1 MSAPNSRGGA
11 TVGRLSDLNLL
22 EAGAVM
28 YLRLWGDG
36 AKGRADA
43 ASDFDIALGTDQGR
57 AAMLTLDRLCSL
69 CAHHGRR
76 PLVRHGL
83 GCACL
88 GADENCFAQ
97 MVAAA
102 SEGAREDAMM
112 MASLIVRP
120 DFAPALASLS
130 EELGLVLRRMTA
142 TIPLPTTGHQL
153 PISVLH

>member
-11 TVGRLSDLNLL
+11 AVGRLSDLSPL

-28 YLRLWGDG
+28 YLRLWSEGVD
-36 AKGRADA
+36 GRADA
-43 ASDFDIALGTDQGR
+43 ASDFDIALGADQGR

-97 MVAAA
+97 MIAAA

-130 EELGLVLRRMTA
+130 EELGLALRRMTTA
-142 TIPLPTTGHQL
+142 IPLPTTGHKT
-153 PISVLH
+153 PSTVLH

>member
-1 MSAPNSRGGA
+1 MSSPSSRGGA
-11 TVGRLSDLNLL
+11 AVGRLTDLAPI

-28 YLRLWGDG
+28 YLRLWSEG

-43 ASDFDIALGTDQGR
+43 ASDFDIALGANQGR

-69 CAHHGRR
+69 CASYGRR
-76 PLVRHGL
+76 PLIRHGL

-97 MVAAA
+97 MIAAA

-130 EELGLVLRRMTA
+130 EKLGMALRRMTA
-142 TIPLPTTGHQL
+142 AVPMPTTGHQT
-153 PISVLH
+153 PSAVLH

>member
-1 MSAPNSRGGA
+1 MSAPTSRGGA
-11 TVGRLSDLNLL
+11 SVGRLSDLDPI

-36 AKGRADA
+36 PKGRADA
-43 ASDFDIALGTDQGR
+43 ASDFDIALGADQGR

-83 GCACL
+83 GCGCL

-97 MVAAA
+97 MIGAAA
-102 SEGAREDAMM
+102 EGAREDAMM

-130 EELGLVLRRMTA
+130 EELGLTLRRMMTA
-142 TIPLPTTGHQL
+142 IPVQTTYHQT
-153 PISVLH
+153 PSTVLH

>member
-1 MSAPNSRGGA
+1 MRGGA
-11 TVGRLSDLNLL
+11 AVGRLADLDPV

-28 YLRLWGDG
+28 YLRMWSEGEG
-36 AKGRADA
+36 GRADA
-43 ASDFDIALGTDQGR
+43 ASDFQIALGADSGE

-69 CAHHGRR
+69 CAAYGRR
-76 PLVRHGL
+76 PLIRHGL
-83 GCACL
+83 KCACL

-97 MVAAA
+97 MIAAA

-130 EELGLVLRRMTA
+130 EELGLALRRMTVA
-142 TIPLPTTGHQL
+142 FRIPTTDHHT
-153 PISVLH
+153 PSAVLH

>member
-1 MSAPNSRGGA
+1 MSSPSSRGGA
-11 TVGRLSDLNLL
+11 AVGRLTDLAPI

-28 YLRLWGDG
+28 YLRLWSEG
-36 AKGRADA
+36 ARGRADA
-43 ASDFDIALGTDQGR
+43 ASDFDIALGADQGR
-57 AAMLTLDRLCSL
+57 AAMMTLDLLCSL
-69 CAHHGRR
+69 CASHGRR
-76 PLVRHGL
+76 PLIRHGL

-97 MVAAA
+97 MIAAA

-130 EELGLVLRRMTA
+130 EELGMALRRMTA
-142 TIPLPTTGHQL
+142 AVPMPTTGHQT
-153 PISVLH
+153 PSAVLH

>member
-1 MSAPNSRGGA
+1 MKARPSRGGA
-11 TVGRLSDLNLL
+11 TVGRLADLTPV
-22 EAGAVM
+22 EAGAVF
-28 YLRLWGDG
+28 YLRLWADG
-36 AKGRADA
+36 ASGRANA
-43 ASDFDIALGTDQGR
+43 ASDFDIALGADHGQ

-69 CAHHGRR
+69 CANHGRR

-97 MVAAA
+97 MIAAA

-130 EELGLVLRRMTA
+130 EELGMALRRMTA
-142 TIPLPTTGHQL
+142 SVPLPTTGHQ
-153 PISVLH
+153 PPSSVLH

>member
-1 MSAPNSRGGA
+1 
-11 TVGRLSDLNLL
+11 
-22 EAGAVM
+22 M

-36 AKGRADA
+36 VRGRADA
-43 ASDFDIALGTDQGR
+43 ASDFQIALGMERGR
-57 AAMLTLDRLCSL
+57 AAMMTLDHLCSL

-83 GCACL
+83 GCSCL

-97 MVAAA
+97 MIAAA

-130 EELGLVLRRMTA
+130 EELGLALRRMTA
-142 TIPLPTTGHQL
+142 SVPLPRTGHQ
-153 PISVLH
+153 PPAAVLH

>member
-1 MSAPNSRGGA
+1 MSNPSTRGGA
-11 TVGRLSDLNLL
+11 AVGRLSDLSPL

-36 AKGRADA
+36 TNGRADA
-43 ASDFDIALGTDQGR
+43 ASDFEIALGADCGR

-69 CAHHGRR
+69 CANYGRR
-76 PLVRHGL
+76 PLIRHGL
-83 GCACL
+83 GCSCL

-97 MVAAA
+97 MIASA

-120 DFAPALASLS
+120 DFAPALAALS
-130 EELGLVLRRMTA
+130 EEMGMLLRRMTA
-142 TIPLPTTGHQL
+142 SVPLPTTEHK
-153 PISVLH
+153 PPEAVLH

>member
-1 MSAPNSRGGA
+1 MRGGA
-11 TVGRLSDLNLL
+11 AVGRLADLDPV

-28 YLRLWGDG
+28 YLRMWSQGES
-36 AKGRADA
+36 GRADV
-43 ASDFDIALGTDQGR
+43 ASDFCIALGSDYGR
-57 AAMLTLDRLCSL
+57 AVMLTLDRLCSL
-69 CAHHGRR
+69 CATHCRR
-76 PLVRHGL
+76 PLIRHGM

-130 EELGLVLRRMTA
+130 EELGLTLRRMTTGNA
-142 TIPLPTTGHQL
+142 IPTTDHDT
-153 PISVLH
+153 PTAVLH

>member
-1 MSAPNSRGGA
+1 MSAGKTRGGA
-11 TVGRLSDLNLL
+11 AVGRLADLDLV

-28 YLRLWGDG
+28 YLRMWSAGEG
-36 AKGRADA
+36 ARADA
-43 ASDFDIALGTDQGR
+43 ASDFQIALGAESGQ

-69 CAHHGRR
+69 CANYGRR
-76 PLVRHGL
+76 PLIRHGL

-97 MVAAA
+97 MISAA

-120 DFAPALASLS
+120 DFAPALAALS
-130 EELGLVLRRMTA
+130 EELGLALRRMTA
-142 TIPLPTTGHQL
+142 GFRIPTTGHHT
-153 PISVLH
+153 PSAVLH

>member
-1 MSAPNSRGGA
+1 MSTPSLRGGA
-11 TVGRLSDLNLL
+11 TVGRLTDLDPI

-28 YLRLWGDG
+28 YLRLWSNGPN
-36 AKGRADA
+36 GRADA
-43 ASDFDIALGTDQGR
+43 ASDFDIALGVDQGR
-57 AAMLTLDRLCSL
+57 VAMLTLDRLCAL
-69 CAHHGRR
+69 CARYGRR
-76 PLVRHGL
+76 PLVWHGL

-97 MVAAA
+97 MIAAA

-130 EELGLVLRRMTA
+130 QELGLALRRMTA
-142 TIPLPTTGHQL
+142 AIPMPTTGHHT
-153 PISVLH
+153 PSTALH

>member
-1 MSAPNSRGGA
+1 
-11 TVGRLSDLNLL
+11 
-22 EAGAVM
+22 M

-36 AKGRADA
+36 AQGRADA
-43 ASDFDIALGTDQGR
+43 ASDFEIALGAEGGR

-76 PLVRHGL
+76 PLIRHGL
-83 GCACL
+83 SCSCL

-97 MVAAA
+97 MIAAA

-130 EELGLVLRRMTA
+130 EELGLALRRMTA
-142 TIPLPTTGHQL
+142 SVPLPTTGHQ
-153 PISVLH
+153 PPAAVLH

>member
-1 MSAPNSRGGA
+1 MSSPSSRGGA
-11 TVGRLSDLNLL
+11 AVGRLTDLAPI

-28 YLRLWGDG
+28 YLRLWSEG

-43 ASDFDIALGTDQGR
+43 ASDFDIALGANQGR

-69 CAHHGRR
+69 CASYGRR
-76 PLVRHGL
+76 PLIRHGL

-97 MVAAA
+97 MIAAA

-130 EELGLVLRRMTA
+130 EELGMALRRMTA
-142 TIPLPTTGHQL
+142 AVPMPTTGHQT
-153 PISVLH
+153 PSAVLH

>member
-1 MSAPNSRGGA
+1 
-11 TVGRLSDLNLL
+11 
-22 EAGAVM
+22 M

-36 AKGRADA
+36 AQGRADA
-43 ASDFDIALGTDQGR
+43 ASDFEIALGAECGR
-57 AAMLTLDRLCSL
+57 AAMMSLDRLCSL

-76 PLVRHGL
+76 PLIRHGL
-83 GCACL
+83 GCSCL

-97 MVAAA
+97 MIAAA
-102 SEGAREDAMM
+102 SEGSREDAMM

-142 TIPLPTTGHQL
+142 SIPLPTTGHHPPAAL
-153 PISVLH
+153 LH

>member
-1 MSAPNSRGGA
+1 MSGHSSRGAA
-11 TVGRLSDLNLL
+11 TVGRLADLSPL
-22 EAGAVM
+22 EAGAVL

-36 AKGRADA
+36 PQARADA
-43 ASDFDIALGTDQGR
+43 ASDFEIALGSDQGR
-57 AAMLTLDRLCSL
+57 AAMSTLDRLCSL

-83 GCACL
+83 GCSCL

-97 MVAAA
+97 MIAAA
-102 SEGAREDAMM
+102 SEGDREDAMM

-130 EELGLVLRRMTA
+130 EEMGMVLRQMMKA
-142 TIPLPTTGHQL
+142 VPMPSTGHKA
-153 PISVLH
+153 PAAILH

>member
-1 MSAPNSRGGA
+1 MSSPSSRGGA
-11 TVGRLSDLNLL
+11 TVGRLTDLAPI

-28 YLRLWGDG
+28 YLRLWSEG
-36 AKGRADA
+36 ARGRADA
-43 ASDFDIALGTDQGR
+43 ASDFDIALGADQGR

-69 CAHHGRR
+69 CASYGRR
-76 PLVRHGL
+76 PLIRHGL

-97 MVAAA
+97 MIAAA

-130 EELGLVLRRMTA
+130 EELGMALRRMTA
-142 TIPLPTTGHQL
+142 AIPMPTTGHQT
-153 PISVLH
+153 PSAVLH

>member
-1 MSAPNSRGGA
+1 MSSPSSRGGA
-11 TVGRLSDLNLL
+11 AVGRLTDLAPI

-28 YLRLWGDG
+28 YLRLWSEG
-36 AKGRADA
+36 ARGRADA
-43 ASDFDIALGTDQGR
+43 ASDFDIALGADHGR

-69 CAHHGRR
+69 CANHGRR
-76 PLVRHGL
+76 PLIRHGL

-97 MVAAA
+97 MIAAA
-102 SEGAREDAMM
+102 SEGAGEDAMM

-130 EELGLVLRRMTA
+130 EELGMALRRMTA
-142 TIPLPTTGHQL
+142 AVPMPTTGHQT
-153 PISVLH
+153 PSTVLH

>member
-1 MSAPNSRGGA
+1 MSGPTSRGGA
-11 TVGRLSDLNLL
+11 TVGRIADLTPI

-36 AKGRADA
+36 KAGRADA
-43 ASDFDIALGTDQGR
+43 ASDFDIALGADQGR
-57 AAMLTLDRLCSL
+57 AAMMTLDRLCSL

-76 PLVRHGL
+76 PLIRHGL
-83 GCACL
+83 GCSCL

-97 MVAAA
+97 MIGAA

-130 EELGLVLRRMTA
+130 EELGLVLRRMTSV
-142 TIPLPTTGHQL
+142 TPVPTTGHHA
-153 PISVLH
+153 PSAMVH

>member
-1 MSAPNSRGGA
+1 MSVHTSRGGA
-11 TVGRLSDLNLL
+11 AVGRLADLDPI

-36 AKGRADA
+36 VQGRADA
-43 ASDFDIALGTDQGR
+43 ASDFELALGLEHGR
-57 AAMLTLDRLCSL
+57 AAMMTLDRLCSL

-83 GCACL
+83 GCSCL
-88 GADENCFAQ
+88 SADENCFAQ
-97 MVAAA
+97 MIAAA

-120 DFAPALASLS
+120 DFAPSLASLS
-130 EELGLVLRRMTA
+130 EELGFALRRMTA
-142 TIPLPTTGHQL
+142 SVPMPSTGHQA
-153 PISVLH
+153 SATVLH

>member
-1 MSAPNSRGGA
+1 MSATSSRGGA
-11 TVGRLSDLNLL
+11 AVGRLNDLGPV

-36 AKGRADA
+36 AQGRADA
-43 ASDFDIALGTDQGR
+43 ASDFEIALGAECGR
-57 AAMLTLDRLCSL
+57 AAMMSLDRLCSL

-76 PLVRHGL
+76 PLIRHGL
-83 GCACL
+83 GCSCL

-97 MVAAA
+97 MIAAA
-102 SEGAREDAMM
+102 SEGSREDAMM

-130 EELGLVLRRMTA
+130 EELGLALRRMTA
-142 TIPLPTTGHQL
+142 SIPLPTTGRQPPAAL
-153 PISVLH
+153 LH

>member
-1 MSAPNSRGGA
+1 MSAPKSRGGA
-11 TVGRLSDLNLL
+11 AVGRLSDLSPL

-28 YLRLWGDG
+28 YLRLWSEG
-36 AKGRADA
+36 ADGRADA
-43 ASDFDIALGTDQGR
+43 ASDFDIALGADQGR

-97 MVAAA
+97 MIAAA

-130 EELGLVLRRMTA
+130 EELGLALRRMTTA
-142 TIPLPTTGHQL
+142 IPLPTTGHKT
-153 PISVLH
+153 PSTVLH

>member
-11 TVGRLSDLNLL
+11 AVGRLSDLSPL

-28 YLRLWGDG
+28 YLRLWSEG
-36 AKGRADA
+36 ADGRADA
-43 ASDFDIALGTDQGR
+43 ASDFDIALGADQGR

-97 MVAAA
+97 MIAAA

-130 EELGLVLRRMTA
+130 EELGLALRRMTTA
-142 TIPLPTTGHQL
+142 IPLPTTGHKT
-153 PISVLH
+153 PSTVLH

>member
-1 MSAPNSRGGA
+1 MSMPASRGGA
-11 TVGRLSDLNLL
+11 AVGRLSDLSPV

-36 AKGRADA
+36 ATGRANA
-43 ASDFDIALGTDQGR
+43 ASDFDIALGSDQGR
-57 AAMLTLDRLCSL
+57 AVTLTLDRLCAL

-76 PLVRHGL
+76 SLIRHGL

-97 MVAAA
+97 MIAAA

-120 DFAPALASLS
+120 DYAPALASLS
-130 EELGLVLRRMTA
+130 EELGLALRRMTA
-142 TIPLPTTGHQL
+142 AIPLPTTGHQA
-153 PISVLH
+153 PSSALH

>member
-1 MSAPNSRGGA
+1 MSGSASRGGA
-11 TVGRLSDLNLL
+11 AVGRLSDLSPV

-28 YLRLWGDG
+28 YLRLWSEG
-36 AKGRADA
+36 KSGRADA
-43 ASDFDIALGTDQGR
+43 ASDFDIALGRDHGR
-57 AAMLTLDRLCSL
+57 AVMLTLDRLCSL
-69 CAHHGRR
+69 CADHGRR

-83 GCACL
+83 ACACL

-97 MVAAA
+97 MIAAA

-130 EELGLVLRRMTA
+130 EELGLALRRMTA
-142 TIPLPTTGHQL
+142 AVPMPTTGHKVH
-153 PISVLH
+153 SAVLH

>member
-1 MSAPNSRGGA
+1 MSSPSSRGGA
-11 TVGRLSDLNLL
+11 AVGRLTDLAPI

-28 YLRLWGDG
+28 YLRLWSEG

-43 ASDFDIALGTDQGR
+43 ASDFDIALGANQGR

-69 CAHHGRR
+69 CASYGRR
-76 PLVRHGL
+76 PLIRHGL

-97 MVAAA
+97 MIAAA

-120 DFAPALASLS
+120 DFAPALTSLS
-130 EELGLVLRRMTA
+130 EELGMALRRMTA
-142 TIPLPTTGHQL
+142 AVPMPTTGHQT
-153 PISVLH
+153 PSAVLH